1 MNREHFR
8 AFVWL
13 RYRLRMNQ
21 LRRGGTANV
30 IVLGVVAVALAVTAV
45 GAGVGGFL
53 VGLLA
58 LGDTSP
64 GVVLL
69 AWDGAVGLFLFV
81 WMIALMADL
90 QKTEAVSLEKVL
102 HLPVSPAGAFAVNYL
117 SSLFSPILAAFL
129 PGFVGFALG
138 LAGSRGPLLLLAL
151 PLLAAFLF
159 AVTALTYQLQGW
171 LAALM
176 SNPRRRRTIVVVM
189 TLGFILV
196 AQAPQALNIAR
207 MSGQSDDGTARNAV
221 LAAAGEERNAALKSA
236 GEEHNAALK
245 SAGEDQV
252 AATVAATAALQ
263 AGKLTS
269 DQYGA
274 RLDQNLRDY
283 QAQLDRLGQDH
294 KTRLERKA
302 VESQTKQDQGERDRQ
317 ARSAEKSKSERDR
330 LERAAWVVNA
340 VLPPAWLPLGAAYL
354 ADGNPIPALL
364 GTLGLTVIGAGGLWR
379 AYRTTVRMS
388 TGRDT
393 GGAGRP
399 AIDLKPIGPRRLS
412 MVEWRLPGVS
422 EPAAAVAAVGLR
434 SLLRAPEA
442 KMVLI
447 APAMFLMVFGS
458 IAATMPV
465 SPPAYFRPLLAA
477 VGAGMILLATTV
489 LVCNQFG
496 YDRAGFRAYVL
507 APVSRRDILLGKN
520 LASAPLALG
529 MAWATVLA
537 VGVVYPMRFDHLL
550 ATLCQAATMY
560 LILCG
565 LGNAASVLFPLPIA
579 AGAIQASGAR
589 FVQVLGQMS
598 IGSLLPVVAAPT
610 FLPLGIEVAL
620 AEVTGWGGVPV
631 ALVLS
636 VPLLAAVIVL
646 YRQVL
651 TWEGRLLAAREQEV
665 LRVLTSK
672 EE

>member
-1 MNREHFR
+1 MTREHFF

-21 LRRGGTANV
+21 LRRGGAANV
-30 IVLGVVAVALAVTAV
+30 IVLGVVAIALAVTAV

-58 LGDTSP
+58 LGDAYP
-64 GVVLL
+64 AVVLL
-69 AWDGAVGLFLFV
+69 AWDAVVGVFLFV

-90 QKTEAVSLEKVL
+90 QKSEAVSVERVL

-117 SSLFSPILAAFL
+117 SSLFSLSLGLFL

-138 LAGSRGPLLLLAL
+138 LAGSRGPLMLLVLS
-151 PLLAAFLF
+151 LLAAFLF
-159 AVTALTYQLQGW
+159 AVTALTYQFQGW

-176 SNPRRRRTIVVVM
+176 SNPRRRRTIVVLM
-189 TLGFILV
+189 TLGFVLV
-196 AQAPQALNIAR
+196 AQAPQAMNIAR
-207 MSGQSDDGTARNAV
+207 MSGRSDDGTAQNAA
-221 LAAAGEERNAALKSA
+221 LAEAGEERNAALKSA
-236 GEEHNAALK
+236 GEEHSAA
-245 SAGEDQV
+245 SAAAGEDAV
-252 AATVAATAALQ
+252 AATGAATAALK

-274 RLDQNLRDY
+274 RLDQNVRDH
-283 QAQLDRLGQDH
+283 QARLDRLVQDY
-294 KTRLERKA
+294 KARLERISA
-302 VESQTKQDQGERDRQ
+302 ESFARQEQHSQTVIATQ
-317 ARSAEKSKSERDR
+317 AKARTER
-330 LERAAWVVNA
+330 LERWAWVVNA
-340 VLPPAWLPLGAAYL
+340 VFPPGWLALGAACL
-354 ADGNPIPALL
+354 ADGNPLPALL

-393 GGAGRP
+393 GGEGRP
-399 AIDLKPIGPRRLS
+399 GLGSKPVGPRRLS
-412 MVEWRLPGVS
+412 MAEWRLPWVS
-422 EPAAAVAAVGLR
+422 EPAAGVAAAGLR

-442 KMVLI
+442 KMVFLGPALFLI
-447 APAMFLMVFGS
+447 VFGS
-458 IAATMPV
+458 IAATMAA
-465 SPPAYFRPLLAA
+465 SPPAYLRPVIAA
-477 VGAGMILLATTV
+477 GGAGMVLFAATA

-520 LASAPLALG
+520 LAAAPLALG
-529 MAWATVLA
+529 MAWTTVFA

-550 ATLCQAATMY
+550 ATLFQAATMY

-565 LGNAASVLFPLPIA
+565 LGNAASVFFPLPIA
-579 AGAIQASGAR
+579 AGAVQASGVR
-589 FVQVLGQMS
+589 FAQVFGQML

-620 AEVTGWGGVPV
+620 AEGVGWGGLPV

-636 VPLLAAVIVL
+636 VLVLAVVAAL
-646 YRQVL
+646 YRRVL

-665 LRVLTSK
+665 LRVVTSK

>member
-1 MNREHFR
+1 MNREHVL

-21 LRRGGTANV
+21 LRRGGAANV
-30 IVLGVVAVALAVTAV
+30 AVLGVVLACVAVVAV

-58 LGDTSP
+58 LGDATP
-64 GVVLL
+64 EVVLF
-69 AWDGAVGLFLFV
+69 AWDAAVGLFLFV
-81 WMIALMADL
+81 WVIALMADL
-90 QKTEAVSLEKVL
+90 QRSEAVSVERVL
-102 HLPVSPAGAFAVNYL
+102 HLPVSPAGAFAVNYI
-117 SSLFSPILAAFL
+117 SSLFSITLVAFL

-138 LAGSRGPLLLLAL
+138 LVCSRGPRMLLVL

-176 SNPRRRRTIVVVM
+176 SNPRRRRTIIVVM

-196 AQAPQALNIAR
+196 AQAPQAVNIAWV
-207 MSGQSDDGTARNAV
+207 SGLSDVGTARNAA
-221 LAAAGEERNAALKSA
+221 LAAAGEELNAALAVAGQEHSA
-236 GEEHNAALK
+236 ASAA
-245 SAGEDQV
+245 AGEDQV
-252 AATVAATAALQ
+252 AATVASTAALK
-263 AGKLTS
+263 AGELTS
-269 DQYGA
+269 DQYRA
-274 RLDQNLRDY
+274 RLDQNVR
-283 QAQLDRLGQDH
+283 DH
-294 KTRLERKA
+294 KARLDVLIQEYKPRLERI
-302 VESQTKQDQGERDRQ
+302 
-317 ARSAEKSKSERDR
+317 SAESFARREQDSQAVVAAQAKARTDR
-330 LERAAWVVNA
+330 LERGAWVVNA
-340 VLPPAWLPLGAAYL
+340 VLPPGWLPLGAACV

-364 GTLGLTVIGAGGLWR
+364 GTLGLAAIGAGGLWR

-393 GGAGRP
+393 GGEGLP
-399 AIDLKPIGPRRLS
+399 ALGSKPIGPRRLS

-422 EPAAAVAAVGLR
+422 EPVAAVAAVGLR

-477 VGAGMILLATTV
+477 GGAGMILLAATA

-507 APVSRRDILLGKN
+507 APISRRDILLGKN

-537 VGVVYPMRFDHLL
+537 VGVVYPMRIDHML
-550 ATLCQAATMY
+550 ASFCQAATMY

-565 LGNAASVLFPLPIA
+565 LGNAASVLVPLPVA
-579 AGAIQASGAR
+579 AWAVQASGVR
-589 FVQVLGQMS
+589 FAQVFGQLV
-598 IGSLLPVVAAPT
+598 IGSLLPVVALPT

-620 AEVTGWGGVPV
+620 AEGIGWGGLPV

-636 VPLLAAVIVL
+636 VLLLAAVMVL
-646 YRQVL
+646 YRHVL

-665 LRVLTSK
+665 LRVVTSK

>member
-1 MNREHFR
+1 VNREHFL

-21 LRRGGTANV
+21 LRRGGAANA
-30 IVLGVVAVALAVTAV
+30 IVLGVVAVALAVTAI
-45 GAGVGGFL
+45 GAGVDGFL

-58 LGDTSP
+58 LGDASP
-64 GVVLL
+64 TVVLF
-69 AWDGAVGLFLFV
+69 AWDAAVGLFLFV

-90 QKTEAVSLEKVL
+90 QKSEAVSLEKVL

-117 SSLFSPILAAFL
+117 SSLFSLSLVAFL

-138 LAGSRGPLLLLAL
+138 LAGSRGPLLLIVL

-159 AVTALTYQLQGW
+159 AVTALTYQFQGW

-196 AQAPQALNIAR
+196 AQTPQALNIAR
-207 MSGQSDDGTARNAV
+207 MSGQSDDGTARNAA
-221 LAAAGEERNAALKSA
+221 LAAAGEERNAALAAA
-236 GEEHNAALK
+236 GEEQNAALK
-245 SAGEDQV
+245 SAGEDQGAV
-252 AATVAATAALQ
+252 TFAATAALR
-263 AGKLTS
+263 AGELSS
-269 DQYGA
+269 DQYRV
-274 RLDQNLRDY
+274 RLDQNQRDY
-283 QAQLDRLGQDH
+283 QARLDRLGQDY
-294 KTRLERKA
+294 KTRLQRLG
-302 VESQTKQDQGERDRQ
+302 VESQARGEQAERDRQ
-317 ARSAEKSKSERDR
+317 AVIAEQSKIERDR
-330 LERAAWVVNA
+330 LESVAWIVNT
-340 VLPPAWLPLGAAYL
+340 VLPPGWLPLGTACL
-354 ADGNPIPALL
+354 ADGNPIPSLL

-399 AIDLKPIGPRRLS
+399 TIGSKPAGPRRLS

-422 EPAAAVAAVGLR
+422 EPAAGVAAAGLR
-434 SLLRAPEA
+434 SLLRAPEV
-442 KMVLI
+442 KMVLL
-447 APAMFLMVFGS
+447 APALFLIVFGS
-458 IAATMPV
+458 IAATMSV
-465 SPPAYFRPLLAA
+465 SPTAYLRPVIAA
-477 VGAGMILLATTV
+477 GGAGMVLFAATA

-520 LASAPLALG
+520 LAAAPLALG
-529 MAWATVLA
+529 IAWATVFA

-565 LGNAASVLFPLPIA
+565 LGNAASVLVPLPIA
-579 AGAIQASGAR
+579 AGAVQASGVR
-589 FVQVLGQMS
+589 FTQVLGQML
-598 IGSLLPVVAAPT
+598 IGSLLPVAALPT

-620 AEVTGWGGVPV
+620 AEGIGWGGLPV
-631 ALVLS
+631 AFVLS
-636 VPLLAAVIVL
+636 IPVFVAVAAL

-665 LRVLTSK
+665 LRVVTSK